1 MDSSNNINIIK
12 YIIRSTPIGH
22 IKETVKN
29 LKSIVDPS
37 LLEEK
42 EVQDELL
49 AYEEDHFRQFHL
61 GEDKIIVSKYN
72 KDNEGFYYDQSKRL
86 KISVL
91 PGSDNI
97 EKIIELDDSQLPKN
111 EVRDLLDK
119 ALVDYR
125 EKNYKTGI
133 AASNSKVM

>member
-1 MDSSNNINIIK
+1 MDSTNNINIIK

-29 LKSIVDPS
+29 LKSIIDPS

-49 AYEEDHFRQFHL
+49 AYEEEHFKHIHL
-61 GEDKIIVSKYN
+61 NEDKIIISKYN
-72 KDNEGFYYDQSKRL
+72 KDSEGFYYDQSKKL

-91 PGSDNI
+91 PESDNI
-97 EKIIELDDSQLPKN
+97 EKIIKLEDNQLPSI
-111 EVRDLLDK
+111 RDQLDK
-119 ALVDYR
+119 AVIEYR
-125 EKNYKTGI
+125 DKNYKAGI
-133 AASNSKVM
+133 SATNSTIC

>member
-1 MDSSNNINIIK
+1 MDSTNSINIIK

-29 LKSIVDPS
+29 LKTIIDPA

-49 AYEEDHFRQFHL
+49 AYEEEHFRQFHL
-61 GEDKIIVSKYN
+61 NEDKIIVSKFN
-72 KDNEGFYYDQSKRL
+72 KDNEGFYYDQNKRL

-97 EKIIELDDSQLPKN
+97 EKFIELEEGNIPKSSL
-111 EVRDLLDK
+111 RDLLDK
-119 ALVDYR
+119 GIIEYR

-133 AASNSKVM
+133 AASNGKVL